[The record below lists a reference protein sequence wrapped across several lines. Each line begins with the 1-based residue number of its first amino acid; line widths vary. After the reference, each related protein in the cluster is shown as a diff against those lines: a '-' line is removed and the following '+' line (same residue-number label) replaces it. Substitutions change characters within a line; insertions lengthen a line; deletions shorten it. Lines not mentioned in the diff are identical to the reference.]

1 MSPNERKNTL
11 AKIVLVISILLL
23 AASVI
28 NLLLPG
34 LLSSTST
41 ASVSSSQ
48 EDVGLVYE
56 DLKNEYDKNSGK
68 IKEANDNAKD
78 LKIETDELNGY
89 KDKNIPK
96 YAIGGGLSIIM
107 GLWISTIILYIKE
120 KRSLFKE

>member
-34 LLSSTST
+34 LFLSTSN
-41 ASVSSSQ
+41 AGESSSQ
-48 EDVGLVYE
+48 EDLGSVYKQLQ
-56 DLKNEYDKNSGK
+56 DQYNEKSEN
-68 IKEANDNAKD
+68 IREANENAKEMSD
-78 LKIETDELNGY
+78 KTSELKGY
-89 KDKNIPK
+89 VDKNIPK
-96 YAIGGGLSIIM
+96 YAIGGGLSIIL

>member
-34 LLSSTST
+34 LLSSTSN
-41 ASVSSSQ
+41 AGESSSQ
-48 EDVGLVYE
+48 GDLGSVYKQLQE
-56 DLKNEYDKNSGK
+56 QYNEKSEK
-68 IKEANDNAKD
+68 IREANENAKD
-78 LKIETDELNGY
+78 MSDKTSELKGY
-89 KDKNIPK
+89 ADKNTPK
-96 YAIGGGLSIIM
+96 YAIGGGLSIIL